1 MRMKLQDKVVMIAGG
16 AQGIGAKTAE
26 LAAEQG
32 ATIVLLDRTTAQLM
46 QTVESLRSQY
56 NVPIISF
63 VVDILNTAE
72 RQAAIEEVIN
82 TLGRIDIL
90 INCVGVLQDNLLV
103 NMTEQEWDFVID
115 VNLKGT
121 YLLAQD
127 VAPFMLER
135 QQGKMI
141 FISSQAAF
149 GAKGRV
155 NYAASKAGIQ
165 GITRSLALELG
176 PAGINVN
183 AVAPGFIDTALSEVS
198 AQSAAKRGIEDFEA
212 MKKNLVATN
221 PIRRT
226 GKPEDIA
233 YAILFLASHEAD
245 YITGQTLV
253 VTGAL

>member
-1 MRMKLQDKVVMIAGG
+1 MRLKNKVVVIAGG

-26 LAAEQG
+26 FAAEQG
-32 ATIVLLDRTTAQLM
+32 ATVVLLDRSVDQLM
-46 QTVESLRSQY
+46 QTVDALRKQFS
-56 NVPIISF
+56 VPIISF
-63 VVDILNTAE
+63 VVDILNADQ
-72 RQAAIEEVIN
+72 RKAAIAEVID
-82 TLGRIDIL
+82 TMTRIDIL

-115 VNLKGT
+115 INLKGT
-121 YLLAQD
+121 YLLAQE
-127 VAPFMLER
+127 VAPFMLEQ

-176 PAGINVN
+176 PSGINVN

-198 AQSAAKRGIEDFEA
+198 AKSAAKRGIEDFEA
-212 MKKNLVATN
+212 MKTNLIATN

-233 YAILFLASHEAD
+233 HAILFLASHEAD